1 MLAGIQAEEEFNMQL
16 LQLAPAATGTTP
28 VLARSASIF
37 TPTVPFQWVT
47 VQNNG
52 TNPMR
57 VGDATATA
65 TRGILLPPTSS
76 ITFGPAQHEG
86 QNLNEWYVYI
96 VSGDKCDIMYQ
107 E

>member
-1 MLAGIQAEEEFNMQL
+1 MQL
-16 LQLAPAATGTTP
+16 IQLAPSATGTVP
-28 VLARSASIF
+28 VLARSGSIF

-47 VQNNG
+47 FQNNSA
-52 TNPMR
+52 TNNMR
-57 VGDATATA
+57 VGDATTSS
-65 TRGILLPPTSS
+65 TKGILISPTGSL
-76 ITFGPAQHEG
+76 TFGPAQHEG